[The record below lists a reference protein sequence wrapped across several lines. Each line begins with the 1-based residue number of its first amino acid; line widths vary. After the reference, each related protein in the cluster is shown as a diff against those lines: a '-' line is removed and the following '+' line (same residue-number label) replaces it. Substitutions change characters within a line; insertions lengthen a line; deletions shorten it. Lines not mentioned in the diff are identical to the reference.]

1 MLFRECLF
9 FSYLE
14 YYSIYIDELDGT
26 SVVPD
31 PKMKSKSRAF
41 TVQLNKLVDKSV
53 QMRLK

>member
-1 MLFRECLF
+1 MLFREILF

-31 PKMKSKSRAF
+31 PKIKSKSTPC
-41 TVQLNKLVDKSV
+41 TVQLNNLVDKCGI
-53 QMRLK
+53 RP

>member
-1 MLFRECLF
+1 MLFRESLF

-31 PKMKSKSRAF
+31 PKIKSKSRPR
-41 TVQLNKLVDKSV
+41 TVQLNKFVDKCV
-53 QMRLK
+53 IRP